1 MSISI
6 TLNNREET
14 FDTDLLTIDQLLKM
28 KNYTFK
34 MMVVKI
40 NGKLVKRPQYAEAR
54 IKEGDDVMILHLISG
69 G

>member
-1 MSISI
+1 MAISI

-14 FDTDLLTIDQLLKM
+14 FDTDLLNIDQLLKM

-40 NGKLVKRPQYAEAR
+40 NGDLVKRPQYAEAQ

>member
-14 FDTDLLTIDQLLKM
+14 FDTDLLTIDQLLKI

-40 NGKLVKRPQYAEAR
+40 NGSLVKRPEYANAQ
-54 IKEGDDVMILHLISG
+54 INEGDDVMILHLISG